1 VHAAPDG
8 ARLVGVSN
16 PDLAKPSL
24 GGEASRL
31 AGWSTRLRMKL
42 RRPIAGKLAMGLTVA
57 AIASGLATYLQLS
70 SGQISQ
76 RPGTVLVLLY
86 VDLVL
91 LLLLAVLVARRIV
104 QLWAERRRGSAGAKL
119 HVRLVVLFSSLAA
132 LPAIVVAGFSV
143 VFFELGLQAWFSDRV
158 RSALTESLAV
168 AEAYLTEHRNAIRGD
183 AVAMALDLSREG
195 PMLRLNQRALAQLL
209 GAQASLRALDEAVL
223 FEPSGRVLARSGLT
237 LSLALEVIPNWAL
250 ARADAG
256 DVVLIDPDVRPNAAI
271 QRDRV
276 RVLLRLANLDGIYLL
291 VGRLVDADVVAH
303 VERTRAAV
311 TAYETLEGQ
320 RSGLQITFAMVFIVV
335 ALLLMLAAI
344 LVGLVFANRLIE
356 PIGALIG
363 AAERVSA
370 GDLSARV
377 EEGRASDEL
386 GTLTRAFNRMTG
398 QIAAQRSELVEA
410 NRQLDERRRFTETV
424 LAGVSAGVIGLDGE
438 GRINL
443 PNRSAAVLLSTDL
456 DGQIG
461 RRLEDVVPEF
471 GPLLAAARGANGRIE
486 RQEVSVQRDGRS
498 RTLLAGIGSERLD
511 GGIEGFVVTFDDIT
525 ALQTAQRQAAWADV
539 ARRIAHEIKN
549 PLTPIQLAAERLKRK
564 YMAEVRSDPE
574 TFRACT
580 ETIVRQVGD
589 IGRMVDE
596 FSSFARMPSPVMRE
610 EDLTELVR
618 QTIFLQRQAHQDI
631 VFDMAVDPGD
641 WRLSLDQRQIGQAL
655 TNLLQNAI
663 DAIAGRDAPADG
675 AVLPPGRIEVRV
687 APVGGCPA
695 VSVSDNGRGLPQAQ
709 RERLTEPYVT
719 TRAKGTGLGLAIVKK
734 IMEDH
739 AGELRLEDGPAGGAR
754 VTLVFGAG
762 PRPAVRARVADGT

>member
-1 VHAAPDG
+1 MHRAADG
-8 ARLVGVSN
+8 ARLGRVSN
-16 PDLAKPSL
+16 PDLANPSL
-24 GGEASRL
+24 GGEASRV
-31 AGWSTRLRMKL
+31 AGWSTRLRKKL

-57 AIASGLATYLQLS
+57 ATASGLATYLQLS

-168 AEAYLTEHRNAIRGD
+168 AEAYLAEHRNAIRGD

-276 RVLLRLANLDGIYLL
+276 RVLLRLTNLDGIYLL

-311 TAYETLEGQ
+311 SAYETLEGQ

-335 ALLLMLAAI
+335 ALLLLLAAI

-443 PNRSAAVLLSTDL
+443 PNRSASVLLSTDL
-456 DGQIG
+456 DSQIG
-461 RRLEDVVPEF
+461 RRLEDVIPEF
-471 GPLLAAARGANGRIE
+471 GPLIAAARGANGRIE

-618 QTIFLQRQAHQDI
+618 QTIFLQRQAHPDI
-631 VFDMAVDPGD
+631 VFDIAVDPGD

-754 VTLVFGAG
+754 VTLVFGAD
-762 PRPAVRARVADGT
+762 RKPAVRARVGDGT

>member
-1 VHAAPDG
+1 M
-8 ARLVGVSN
+8 ST

-24 GGEASRL
+24 GGEASRPV
-31 AGWSTRLRMKL
+31 GWAARLRMQF
-42 RRPIAGKLAMGLTVA
+42 RRPIAGKLAMGLTAA

-76 RPGTVLVLLY
+76 RPGTVLLLLY

-91 LLLLAVLVARRIV
+91 LLLLAVLVARRVV

-119 HVRLVVLFSSLAA
+119 HVRLVVLFSALAA

-168 AEAYLTEHRNAIRGD
+168 AEAYLAEHRNAIRGD

-223 FEPSGRVLARSGLT
+223 FDPTGRVLARSGLT

-256 DVVLIDPDVRPNAAI
+256 DVVLIDPDVRPDAAI

-276 RVLLRLANLDGIYLL
+276 RVLLRLANLDGLYLL

-311 TAYETLEGQ
+311 SAYETLEGQ

-398 QIAAQRSELVEA
+398 QIAAQRSELIEA

-424 LAGVSAGVIGLDGE
+424 LAGVSAGVIGLDSE

-443 PNRSAAVLLSTDL
+443 PNRSAAILLSTDL
-456 DGQIG
+456 DSQIG
-461 RRLEDVVPEF
+461 RRLEEVVPEF
-471 GPLLAAARGANGRIE
+471 GPLVAAARGATSGRIE
-486 RQEVSVQRDGRS
+486 RQEVSVLRDGRS

-610 EDLTELVR
+610 DDLGELVR

-631 VFDMAVDPGD
+631 SFEMVTEPRD
-641 WRLSLDQRQIGQAL
+641 WRISLDSRQIGQAL

-663 DAIAGRDAPADG
+663 DAISGRDPAPDG
-675 AVLPPGRIEVRV
+675 TALPPGRIEVRLAQV
-687 APVGGCPA
+687 DGRPA
-695 VSVSDNGRGLPQAQ
+695 VSVSDNGRGLPQTQ

-739 AGELRLEDGPAGGAR
+739 AGELRLEDAPAGGAR
-754 VTLVFGAG
+754 VTLVFGSG
-762 PRPAVRARVADGT
+762 EGHAVQARVADGA